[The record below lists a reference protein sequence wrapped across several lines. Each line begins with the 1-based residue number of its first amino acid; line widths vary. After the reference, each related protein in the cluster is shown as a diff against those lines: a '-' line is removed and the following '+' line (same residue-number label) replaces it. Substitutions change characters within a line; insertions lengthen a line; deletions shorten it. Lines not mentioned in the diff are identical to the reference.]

1 MMLETLFLVFEC
13 VCYFSI
19 AALKLYNQ
27 GNLQKEGFICAYS
40 SREIRVQHSG
50 EGWPFSFKPPH
61 LEGLARL
68 LKGSLTGALISQ
80 NAPSFGLEPSVNGG
94 P

>member
-1 MMLETLFLVFEC
+1 MMLETLFLAFEC

-19 AALKLYNQ
+19 YNQ
-27 GNLQKEGFICAYS
+27 GNLQKEGFICPYS
-40 SREIRVQHSG
+40 SREIRVHHSG

-61 LEGLARL
+61 LGGLARL
-68 LKGSLTGALISQ
+68 LKGSLTGPLILQ